1 VAFPPVVSR
10 STAAVDA
17 AAHLALL
24 PRSIC
29 RFDRAVR
36 LSHKPWA
43 PTVSHRGAPSTRAA
57 ALHVMSAAGGTT
69 LYDASRGGGVL
80 AQNGNLAGVPD
91 LEALLSCSESCFKVL
106 DLDGR
111 ILYVSPSASRVLR
124 VDPARLLGCVNAA

>member
-1 VAFPPVVSR
+1 
-10 STAAVDA
+10 
-17 AAHLALL
+17 
-24 PRSIC
+24 
-29 RFDRAVR
+29 
-36 LSHKPWA
+36 
-43 PTVSHRGAPSTRAA
+43 
-57 ALHVMSAAGGTT
+57 MSAAGGTT